1 MRPPEEL
8 DSVDWASLRH
18 GLRADASNVPRIIR
32 ALYEDDGR
40 SAHERVSPLWVLTR
54 WNEVYSATL
63 AAIPFLAHAAAHV
76 PLVRAELIHRLANI
90 ADGRGPE
97 CAGRSDE
104 DAAAHDLVLAELP
117 ALLRFLEDPDPATRR
132 AVVTLTPLASRVG
145 EDVWDRLAR
154 RYEEDPDGQV
164 RADAFSA
171 LAGPGGA
178 GGPRAEAVRRWTA
191 GAVTDPEPLVR
202 ARAAVLLLERA
213 GTPYP
218 VDQVEVLAEALAQA
232 RLGKGP
238 RSTLAGL
245 RDPDARE
252 ARVLGADPGAMAL
265 VARRSIDAGDRGE
278 RGSRLAARLA
288 STWRDRDEEAFDLLR
303 AALPYGHGDTFR
315 RLGELLPYV
324 PRADR
329 PGVADEVLPH
339 AQATGTDAD
348 GYGPR
353 SARLLL
359 GRLGDTRVE
368 ALLPHHR
375 PGTVPD
381 TEDDADVLGELA
393 AATGRLHL
401 WRSVLRSAHLRQEN
415 RALDALSPAVTA
427 ELHPELVA
435 LLRARRHVQPVA
447 TALAEAGVATAEVM
461 AALTELSREPDGY
474 EPPADAHTSWDVM
487 ALQDRGT
494 ATTGNRITA
503 AVALARLGGPPELA
517 LTLLAEA
524 SDGWLALARH
534 LGPAG
539 RPLLPRV
546 EAALM
551 EPARATRLWAA
562 QAHRRITGDAYARCV
577 PVLTDLVRPGGER
590 AAHDAPPPPSALAT
604 LAELGVTPDE
614 IRPHL
619 RTWAD
624 SERRIIP
631 CDARHGPPEDDLLRA
646 AARAHL
652 SLLADR

>member
-32 ALYEDDGR
+32 ALYGDDGR
-40 SAHERVSPLWVLTR
+40 SARERVSPLWVLTR

-76 PLVRAELIHRLANI
+76 PLVRAGLIHRLADI

-97 CAGRSDE
+97 CAGRGDE

-117 ALLRFLEDPDPATRR
+117 SLLRFLEDPDPATRR
-132 AVVTLTPLASRVG
+132 AAVSLTPLASRVG
-145 EDVWDRLAR
+145 EDVWDRLVR

-171 LAGPGGA
+171 LAGLADP

-218 VDQVEVLAEALAQA
+218 VDPVEVLAEARA
-232 RLGKGP
+232 RATPGKGP

-245 RDPDARE
+245 PDPDARE

-265 VARRSIDAGDRGE
+265 VARRSIAAGDRGE

-288 STWRDRDEEAFDLLR
+288 ATWRDRDEEAFDLLR

-329 PGVADEVLPH
+329 PAIADEILPH
-339 AQATGTDAD
+339 AQHTGTD
-348 GYGPR
+348 GYRLR

-359 GRLGDTRVE
+359 GRLGDARVE

-393 AATGRLHL
+393 AATGRLDL

-427 ELHPELVA
+427 ELHLELVA
-435 LLRARRHVQPVA
+435 LLHARRHVQPVA
-447 TALAEAGVATAEVM
+447 TALAEAGVATPEVM

-474 EPPADAHTSWDVM
+474 ESPADEQNFWDVM
-487 ALQDRGT
+487 AIQDRGT
-494 ATTGNRITA
+494 ATAGNRITA
-503 AVALARLGGPPELA
+503 AVALARLGGPPEPA
-517 LTLLAEA
+517 LTLPAEA
-524 SDGWLALARH
+524 SGGWRALARH
-534 LGPAG
+534 VGPAG
-539 RPLLPRV
+539 RPLLPLV

-551 EPARATRLWAA
+551 EPAPATRLWAA
-562 QAHRRITGDAYARCV
+562 HAHLRITGDPYARCV
-577 PVLTDLVRPGGER
+577 PVLADLVRTWDEQ
-590 AAHDAPPPPSALAT
+590 AHGTPPPPSALAM
-604 LAELGVTPDE
+604 LAELGITPDE

-631 CDARHGPPEDDLLRA
+631 CDARHGPPEDDLLRE

>member
-1 MRPPEEL
+1 M
-8 DSVDWASLRH
+8 
-18 GLRADASNVPRIIR
+18 
-32 ALYEDDGR
+32 
-40 SAHERVSPLWVLTR
+40 
-54 WNEVYSATL
+54 
-63 AAIPFLAHAAAHV
+63 
-76 PLVRAELIHRLANI
+76 IHRLADI

-97 CAGRSDE
+97 CAGRGDE

-117 ALLRFLEDPDPATRR
+117 ALLRFLEDSDPATRR
-132 AVVTLTPLASRVG
+132 AVVTLTPLASRVAQ
-145 EDVWDRLAR
+145 DVWDRLAR
-154 RYEEDPDGQV
+154 RYEEDPDGPV

-171 LAGPGGA
+171 LAGPGDA

-202 ARAAVLLLERA
+202 ARAAVMLLERA

-218 VDQVEVLAEALAQA
+218 VDQVEVLAKALAQA
-232 RLGKGP
+232 RPGKGP

-245 RDPDARE
+245 PDPDVRE

-278 RGSRLAARLA
+278 RGSRPAARLA

-315 RLGELLPYV
+315 SLGELLPYV

-329 PGVADEVLPH
+329 PGIADEVLPH
-339 AQATGTDAD
+339 TQDTGTD
-348 GYGPR
+348 GYGSR

-393 AATGRLHL
+393 TATGRLHL

-435 LLRARRHVQPVA
+435 PLRARRHVQPVA
-447 TALAEAGVATAEVM
+447 TALAEAGVATPEVM
-461 AALTELSREPDGY
+461 AALTELSHEPDGY

-487 ALQDRGT
+487 AIQDRGT

-517 LTLLAEA
+517 LTL
-524 SDGWLALARH
+524 
-534 LGPAG
+534 P
-539 RPLLPRV
+539 
-546 EAALM
+546 
-551 EPARATRLWAA
+551 
-562 QAHRRITGDAYARCV
+562 
-577 PVLTDLVRPGGER
+577 
-590 AAHDAPPPPSALAT
+590 
-604 LAELGVTPDE
+604 AELRTGGSPW
-614 IRPHL
+614 PG
-619 RTWAD
+619 TWARPVGRC
-624 SERRIIP
+624 SPSSRR
-631 CDARHGPPEDDLLRA
+631 R
-646 AARAHL
+646 
-652 SLLADR
+652 